1 MAAPIKIGG
10 SANIILDLAVSNNW
24 ELTGLDS
31 SGKVLQTMNVRI
43 KQRLI
48 SPVGSVSITLPT
60 IASLNNRSCIYN
72 IDSNDFGQD
81 IILEAGIGNFVN
93 GVTTLTI
100 DYPTN
105 SVTPITSSSGDN
117 WTLPVIQQ

>member
-10 SANIILDLAVSNNW
+10 SANIILDLEVSNNW

-48 SPVGSVSITLPT
+48 SPVGSVNITLPT

-72 IDSNDFGQD
+72 IDSNDFGND
-81 IILEAGIGNFVN
+81 IILKAGIGNFVN
-93 GVTTLTI
+93 GLANLTI
-100 DYPTN
+100 SYEKN
-105 SVTPITSSSGDN
+105 SVTPITSSSSDN

>member
-10 SANIILDLAVSNNW
+10 SANIILDLSVSNDW

-48 SPVGSVSITLPT
+48 SPVGSVNITLPK

-81 IILEAGIGNFVN
+81 IILIAGSGNFVN
-93 GVTTLTI
+93 GVANLTI

-105 SVTPITSSSGDN
+105 SVTPITSSSSDN

>member
-48 SPVGSVSITLPT
+48 SPVGSVNITLPK

-81 IILEAGIGNFVN
+81 IILIAGSGNFVN
-93 GVTTLTI
+93 GVANLTI